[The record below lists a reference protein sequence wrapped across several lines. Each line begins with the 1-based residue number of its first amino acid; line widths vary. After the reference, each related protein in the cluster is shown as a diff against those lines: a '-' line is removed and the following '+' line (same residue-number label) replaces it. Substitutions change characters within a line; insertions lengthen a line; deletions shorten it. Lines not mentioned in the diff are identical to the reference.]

1 MTYVFP
7 EVKNPAGL
15 LWIQKNKTP
24 TTTTK
29 TTLRTDVTYS
39 SLELVLYISQRLA
52 PAYTL
57 KQNRK
62 QNYNNNLGCNTWVN
76 NARDEVFFFYPLLR
90 HQAEVQPSLLYQ
102 LSSAW
107 NSGKSRFEVF
117 ELLKCWISFEKL
129 ISSDYLH
136 FSFWII
142 KIRYPKFILPCFFF
156 FFEFVKF
163 GLTYDQL
170 QCRLSGKSL
179 VIRGDR
185 LSSQNNLWWTST
197 GFPLFVCSS
206 FWQVKGTFGP
216 FFLQLKSS
224 SRKKERCLLRKSAYI
239 SSFPQAEIFGTPLQS
254 ARF

>member
-1 MTYVFP
+1 MQYLSKQCKRRSFFFLS
-7 EVKNPAGL
+7 A
-15 LWIQKNKTP
+15 IKTP
-24 TTTTK
+24 SRSTAKFIIPTLKCLEFRK
-29 TTLRTDVTYS
+29 TTVWSVWASKMLNKCWKTDFKRIFAFFFLDNQDSISKVHS
-39 SLELVLYISQRLA
+39 SL
-52 PAYTL
+52 
-57 KQNRK
+57 
-62 QNYNNNLGCNTWVN
+62 
-76 NARDEVFFFYPLLR
+76 
-90 HQAEVQPSLLYQ
+90 
-102 LSSAW
+102 
-107 NSGKSRFEVF
+107 
-117 ELLKCWISFEKL
+117 
-129 ISSDYLH
+129 
-136 FSFWII
+136 
-142 KIRYPKFILPCFFF
+142 FFF